1 VAEYTFTCS
10 LPSGVHARPAS
21 AIEEV
26 SRPFAADISIL
37 NERTG
42 RAANAKSVLGI
53 VGLDIRANDC
63 CRVIVSGDDEHEA
76 IVALERFFEQRFP
89 ACDEP
94 LPEVAPTRAD
104 LRLPPVLRSAGAVV
118 RAGTA
123 VVPGIG
129 RGRALRIGGF
139 VIPETVPASGAIDA
153 AGELARLDS
162 AIEQLSRRYDRTLD
176 ATAPGVEADV
186 LRAHRSVAR
195 DPEFSAQIAS
205 GVRDRGRTAAGA
217 IGDADAH
224 FAAMLASTG
233 SVILR
238 ERALDV
244 RDVCAQLVR
253 EIYGNDVASGGAEVH
268 LTTDTICLA
277 DTMTPGQLLAI
288 DRRYLKGIV
297 LNQAGTTSHT
307 VILARSF
314 GVPTLVGVSAVD
326 TAGLDGQEVVVDA
339 DLGVLVT
346 DLTPAALR
354 YYDMEHRRLEG
365 RRRLRLQQMA
375 AGPAVTA
382 DGVRIEIAANIGTA
396 AEAAVAFAGGAEGV
410 GLFRTEMLF
419 VDRDRAPSEDEQ
431 FEQYR
436 RVLAEADGRPII
448 IRTLDVGGDKPI
460 PYLRLP
466 AEDNPFLGYR
476 AVRLYHEFE
485 VLFREQVRA
494 LVRASAFGRLKV
506 MIPMVSTLD
515 EVRWCRDVVASE
527 QRRLVDEGV
536 SFDEGMPVGI
546 MVEVPSAAF
555 LLDQLSSELD
565 FFSIGT
571 NDLLQYFAAV
581 DRANARV
588 ASLFDPA
595 SPAFLRLLKLIVT
608 EVHAHENWVGLC
620 GEMGGQMEYLP
631 LMVGLGLDEISMA
644 APAIAEAR
652 AELGALSAAA
662 CRALLDEAVA
672 CSTASEVH
680 ALLARFRSERPD
692 PLIEPDLVVTRGR
705 GRTKEEA
712 IKEIV
717 DRLYVVGRTDRP
729 RDVEEALWQREAV
742 YSTGFGYGFA
752 IPHCRTD
759 AIRAN
764 TLAILKLDTPIEWG
778 SLDGKPV
785 GVLILLAIRESGEAR
800 AHMKILAKLARK
812 VVHEDFRD
820 HLAAPGDPADTCR
833 FLEETLDLR

>member
-1 VAEYTFTCS
+1 
-10 LPSGVHARPAS
+10 
-21 AIEEV
+21 
-26 SRPFAADISIL
+26 
-37 NERTG
+37 
-42 RAANAKSVLGI
+42 
-53 VGLDIRANDC
+53 
-63 CRVIVSGDDEHEA
+63 
-76 IVALERFFEQRFP
+76 
-89 ACDEP
+89 
-94 LPEVAPTRAD
+94 
-104 LRLPPVLRSAGAVV
+104 
-118 RAGTA
+118 
-123 VVPGIG
+123 
-129 RGRALRIGGF
+129 
-139 VIPETVPASGAIDA
+139 
-153 AGELARLDS
+153 
-162 AIEQLSRRYDRTLD
+162 
-176 ATAPGVEADV
+176 
-186 LRAHRSVAR
+186 
-195 DPEFSAQIAS
+195 
-205 GVRDRGRTAAGA
+205 
-217 IGDADAH
+217 
-224 FAAMLASTG
+224 
-233 SVILR
+233 
-238 ERALDV
+238 
-244 RDVCAQLVR
+244 
-253 EIYGNDVASGGAEVH
+253 
-268 LTTDTICLA
+268 
-277 DTMTPGQLLAI
+277 
-288 DRRYLKGIV
+288 
-297 LNQAGTTSHT
+297 
-307 VILARSF
+307 
-314 GVPTLVGVSAVD
+314 
-326 TAGLDGQEVVVDA
+326 
-339 DLGVLVT
+339 
-346 DLTPAALR
+346 
-354 YYDMEHRRLEG
+354 
-365 RRRLRLQQMA
+365 
-375 AGPAVTA
+375 
-382 DGVRIEIAANIGTA
+382 
-396 AEAAVAFAGGAEGV
+396 
-410 GLFRTEMLF
+410 
-419 VDRDRAPSEDEQ
+419 
-431 FEQYR
+431 
-436 RVLAEADGRPII
+436 
-448 IRTLDVGGDKPI
+448 
-460 PYLRLP
+460 
-466 AEDNPFLGYR
+466 
-476 AVRLYHEFE
+476 
-485 VLFREQVRA
+485 
-494 LVRASAFGRLKV
+494 
-506 MIPMVSTLD
+506 
-515 EVRWCRDVVASE
+515 
-527 QRRLVDEGV
+527 VDEGV

>member
-10 LPSGVHARPAS
+10 LANGVHARPAS

-26 SRPFAADISIL
+26 SRPFAADISIF

-42 RAANAKSVLGI
+42 QAANAKSVLGI
-53 VGLDIRANDC
+53 VGLDIRADDR
-63 CRVIVSGDDEHEA
+63 CRLVVSGDDQDEA
-76 IVALERFFEQRFP
+76 LEALERFFEQQFP
-89 ACDEP
+89 SCDEP
-94 LPEVAPTRAD
+94 LPEVVSTRAD
-104 LRLPPVLRSAGAVV
+104 VRLPPVLRSAGAVV
-118 RAGTA
+118 RGGTA

-129 RGRALRIGGF
+129 RGRALRIDRF
-139 VIPETVPASGAIDA
+139 IIPEMVPASGASDPA
-153 AGELARLDS
+153 AELARLGS

-176 ATAPGVEADV
+176 AMPPGVEADV

-217 IGDADAH
+217 IGDAEAY

-233 SVILR
+233 SMILR
-238 ERALDV
+238 ERALDI
-244 RDVCAQLVR
+244 RDVCAQLVT
-253 EIYGNDVASGGAEVH
+253 EIYGDEVASGGAEVH

-277 DTMTPGQLLAI
+277 DTMTPGQLMAI

-314 GVPTLVGVSAVD
+314 GIPTLVGVSAAE
-326 TAGLDGQEVVVDA
+326 TAGLDGQNIVVDA

-346 DLTPAALR
+346 DLTPATLR

-365 RRRLRLQQMA
+365 RRLRLQEMA

-396 AEAAVAFAGGAEGV
+396 AEAAAAFAGGAEGV

-419 VDRDRAPSEDEQ
+419 VDRDRAPGEDEQ

-436 RVLAEADGRPII
+436 RVLAEARGRPTI

-466 AEDNPFLGYR
+466 VEDNPFLGYR
-476 AVRLYHEFE
+476 AVRLYLEFE
-485 VLFREQVRA
+485 TLFREQVRA

-527 QRRLVDEGV
+527 QRRLADAGV
-536 SFDEGMPVGI
+536 AFDEAMQVGI

-555 LLDQLSSELD
+555 LLDRLSSELD

-571 NDLLQYFAAV
+571 NDLLQYFTAV

-595 SPAFLRLLKLIVT
+595 NPAFLRLLKLIVT
-608 EVHAHENWVGLC
+608 DVHAHGSWVGLC

-662 CRALLDEAVA
+662 CRSLLDEAVA
-672 CSTASEVH
+672 CSAASEVH
-680 ALLARFRSERPD
+680 ALLARFESERPA
-692 PLIEPDLVVTRGR
+692 PLIEPDLIVKEGH

-742 YSTGFGYGFA
+742 YSTGFGHGFA

-764 TLAILKLDTPIEWG
+764 TLAILKLDRPIEWG

-785 GVLILLAIRESGEAR
+785 EVLILLAIRESGEAR
-800 AHMKILAKLARK
+800 AHMKVLAKLARK

-820 HLAAPGDPADTCR
+820 RLAAPGNPADTCR
-833 FLEETLDLR
+833 FLEEALDLQ